1 MEKQEKTINNSK
13 VKKVAILTNGG
24 DAPGL
29 NAVIRAILKSAK
41 VHGIEVYGYI
51 DGYKGFLENNYVK
64 LDLSTNGSGLL
75 TRGGTIIGTS
85 NSTNLFNLKKQ
96 KKDGSYEYVDMS
108 DFCIKQ
114 FKEQGFDC
122 LFTLGGDGTQKS
134 ARDFAVKGLNIIGI
148 PKTIDNDVALTDKT
162 FGYDT
167 AVTVATDALE
177 RLHSTAESHK
187 RIMVLEVMGRHAGW
201 IALASGI
208 AGGADAILIPEIPFD
223 INRVADKVNNRKAFG
238 KEYSII
244 CVAEGAYPKSG
255 EQVIKGK
262 IENKGLDD
270 KKLGGIG
277 ERVAKEL
284 EELTGLVSRN
294 TVLGYVQRGGT
305 PTASDRL
312 LSSRYGVTALDLAM
326 KGIFKVLVTYTN
338 GKMGYVF
345 LEDVVGDNKEI
356 GAPSK
361 NNKVSNLK
369 KVKLDDELVKTAY
382 NLDIE
387 MGAELSFD

>member
-1 MEKQEKTINNSK
+1 MEKK

-29 NAVIRAILKSAK
+29 NTVIRAILKSAK
-41 VHGIEVYGYI
+41 VHDIEVYGYLE
-51 DGYKGFLENNYVK
+51 GYKGFLENKYVR
-64 LDLSTNGSGLL
+64 LDLSGNAAGLL

-96 KKDGSYEYVDMS
+96 KSDGSFEYVDMS

-114 FKEQGFDC
+114 FQEQGFDC

-134 ARDFAVKGLNIIGI
+134 ARDFAVKGLNVIGI

-167 AVTVATDALE
+167 AVSVATDALE

-223 INRVADKVNNRKAFG
+223 IDRVAQKVLDRKAAG
-238 KEYSII
+238 KDYTII
-244 CVAEGAYPKSG
+244 CVAEGAHPIDG
-255 EQVIKGK
+255 EQVTVGK
-262 IENKGLDD
+262 TEGKGLDD
-270 KKLGGIG
+270 KRLGGIG
-277 ERVAKEL
+277 EYLAKEL
-284 EELTGLVSRN
+284 EARTGSVSRN

-305 PTASDRL
+305 PTATDRI
-312 LSSRYGVTALDLAM
+312 LSSNYGVKALELAM
-326 KGIFKVLVTYTN
+326 QGIFKILVTFTN
-338 GKMGYVF
+338 GKMGYVS
-345 LEDVVGDNKEI
+345 LEDVIGNNKEI

-361 NNKVSNLK
+361 NNEISNLK
-369 KVKLDDELVKTAY
+369 KVKMDDQLIHTAY

-387 MGAELSFD
+387 LGQELNF

>member
-1 MEKQEKTINNSK
+1 MKKQI
-13 VKKVAILTNGG
+13 KKVAILTNGG

-41 VHGIEVYGYI
+41 IHNIKVYGYI
-51 DGYKGFLENNYVK
+51 DGYKGFLENRYVR
-64 LDLSTNGSGLL
+64 LDLRTNASGLL
-75 TRGGTIIGTS
+75 TKGGTIIGTS

-96 KKDGSYEYVDMS
+96 KEDGSFEYVDMS

-114 FKEQGFDC
+114 FKDQGFDC

-162 FGYDT
+162 FGFDT
-167 AVTVATDALE
+167 AVAVATDALE

-223 INRVADKVNNRKAFG
+223 INRVAAKVNERKKAG

-244 CVAEGAYPKSG
+244 CVAEGAFEKDG
-255 EQVIKGK
+255 EQITIVKNN
-262 IENKGLDD
+262 NKGLDD
-270 KKLGGIG
+270 K
-277 ERVAKEL
+277 
-284 EELTGLVSRN
+284 
-294 TVLGYVQRGGT
+294 
-305 PTASDRL
+305 RL
-312 LSSRYGVTALDLAM
+312 RWNRRICS
-326 KGIFKVLVTYTN
+326 
-338 GKMGYVF
+338 
-345 LEDVVGDNKEI
+345 
-356 GAPSK
+356 
-361 NNKVSNLK
+361 
-369 KVKLDDELVKTAY
+369 
-382 NLDIE
+382 
-387 MGAELSFD
+387 

>member
-1 MEKQEKTINNSK
+1 MSK
-13 VKKVAILTNGG
+13 KIKKVAILTNGG

-29 NAVIRAILKSAK
+29 NDVIRAILKLAK
-41 VHGIEVYGYI
+41 IHDIEVYGYI
-51 DGYKGFLENNYVK
+51 DGYKGFLENNYIK
-64 LDLSTNGSGLL
+64 LDLKTNGSGLL

-96 KKDGSYEYVDMS
+96 NNDGSFEYVDMS
-108 DFCIKQ
+108 DFCVKQ
-114 FKEQGFDC
+114 FNEQGFDC

-162 FGYDT
+162 FGFDT
-167 AVTVATDALE
+167 AVDIASSALE

-223 INRVADKVNNRKAFG
+223 IKRVADKVNKRKADG
-238 KEYSII
+238 KEYTII
-244 CVAEGAYPKSG
+244 CVAEGAYPK
-255 EQVIKGK
+255 KGK
-262 IENKGLDD
+262 QEIIGLVNDKGLDE
-270 KKLGGIG
+270 KRLGGIG
-277 ERVAKEL
+277 ETVAKQL
-284 EELTGLVSRN
+284 EKLTGLVCRT

-305 PTASDRL
+305 PTASDRI
-312 LSSRYGVTALDLAM
+312 LSSNYGVTALDLAM
-326 KGIFKVLVTYTN
+326 KGIFKVLVTFTN
-338 GKMGYVF
+338 GKMGYVS
-345 LEDVVGDNKEI
+345 LEDVVGNNKEI

-361 NNKVSNLK
+361 NNAISNLK
-369 KVKLDDELVKTAY
+369 KVKLDDELLKTAIC
-382 NLDIE
+382 LDIE
-387 MGAELSFD
+387 MGDNIKI

>member
-1 MEKQEKTINNSK
+1 MENQ

-29 NAVIRAILKSAK
+29 NVVIRAILKSAK
-41 VHGIEVYGYI
+41 IHDIEVYGYI
-51 DGYKGFLENNYVK
+51 DGYKGFLENNYIK
-64 LDLSTNGSGLL
+64 LDLKTNASGLL

-85 NSTNLFNLKKQ
+85 NSTNLFNLKK
-96 KKDGSYEYVDMS
+96 KNSDGSFEYVDMS
-108 DFCIKQ
+108 DFCVQQ

-134 ARDFAVKGLNIIGI
+134 ARDFAIKGLNVIGI

-162 FGYDT
+162 FGFDS
-167 AVTVATDALE
+167 AVSVATDALE

-187 RIMVLEVMGRHAGW
+187 RVMVLEVMGRHAGW

-223 INRVADKVNNRKAFG
+223 INRVAEKVLKRKEEG
-238 KEYSII
+238 KEYSVI
-244 CVAEGAYPKSG
+244 CVAEGAYPSEG
-255 EQVIKGK
+255 EQKTIG
-262 IENKGLDD
+262 INNEKGLDD
-270 KKLGGIG
+270 KRLGGIG
-277 ERVAKEL
+277 EFVAKEL

-294 TVLGYVQRGGT
+294 TVLGYVQRGGSPIAT
-305 PTASDRL
+305 DRI
-312 LSSRYGVTALDLAM
+312 LSSNYGVKAVELAM
-326 KGIFKVLVTYTN
+326 KGKFKTLVSFLN
-338 GKMGYVF
+338 GKMGYVD
-345 LEDVVGDNKEI
+345 LEDVIGNNKEI

-361 NNKVSNLK
+361 NNAVSNLK
-369 KVKLDDELVKTAY
+369 KVKLDDELIITAY

-387 MGAELSFD
+387 LGQEIKQ